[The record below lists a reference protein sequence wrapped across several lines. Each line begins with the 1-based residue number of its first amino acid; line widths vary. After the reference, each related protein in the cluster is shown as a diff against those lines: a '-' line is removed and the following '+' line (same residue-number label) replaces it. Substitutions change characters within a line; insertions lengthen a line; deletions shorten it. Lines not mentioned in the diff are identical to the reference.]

1 MNGMITLTARLVA
14 RFMKDGDVIERNG
27 VLYRV
32 VGRPVV
38 GDRVYVTLNNVE
50 DDTCELVQASIHSEV
65 WVQLYDLD

>member
-1 MNGMITLTARLVA
+1 MTNINAELVA
-14 RFMKDGDVIERNG
+14 RFIKDGDVIERNG

-50 DDTCELVQASIHSEV
+50 DDTCELVSASIHPEV
-65 WVQLYDLD
+65 WVTLYDLD

>member
-1 MNGMITLTARLVA
+1 MSTITLTASLVA
-14 RFMKDGDVIERNG
+14 RFLKDGDVIERNG

-38 GDRVYVTLNNVE
+38 GDRVYLHLNNVE
-50 DDTCELVQASIHSEV
+50 EDTCEIVDATIHPEV